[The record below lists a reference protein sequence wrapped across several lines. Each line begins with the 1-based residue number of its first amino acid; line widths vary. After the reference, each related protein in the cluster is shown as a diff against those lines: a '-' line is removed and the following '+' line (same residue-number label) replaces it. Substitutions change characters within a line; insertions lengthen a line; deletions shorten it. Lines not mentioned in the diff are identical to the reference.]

1 MDDGG
6 DDKHR
11 EHGSCS
17 ESPVGQLEGLD
28 KEEER
33 VCFRDQGL
41 DDNRE
46 QKLELENYT
55 SILYMK

>member
-6 DDKHR
+6 DDKHG

-17 ESPVGQLEGLD
+17 ASPVGQLEGLD

-33 VCFRDQGL
+33 FCFRDQGL

-46 QKLELENYT
+46 QLEAQ
-55 SILYMK
+55 LYRCGTKKYE

>member
-6 DDKHR
+6 DDEHG

-33 VCFRDQGL
+33 VCFGDQGL
-41 DDNRE
+41 EDKQGE
-46 QKLELENYT
+46 TIVTVVQ
-55 SILYMK
+55 MC